1 MSPASKPF
9 QGFLSTRRADL
20 RRIAGR
26 SRGEHTIDDV
36 VGETWIIAHDI
47 ERKRGFRIDFA
58 DPGDQDVVLAWL
70 HNRLIR
76 FGEKNV
82 RFAVKLD
89 RDWDTEDADQV
100 TNALAGLL
108 AAPEH
113 FDPLVQMELDEDVF
127 DPLALSRRSYS
138 QASAYLILLHRF
150 RWDLDALADRLRL
163 AAATVR
169 NRVITSAA
177 WLRVQPSLFDGIHA
191 TTLDFRPTVAR
202 GNSDSRAF
210 QDGPRQLA
218 WTFD

>member
-9 QGFLSTRRADL
+9 QGFLATRRADL

-36 VGETWIIAHDI
+36 VGETWIIACDI
-47 ERKRGFRIDFA
+47 ERKRGFPVDFA
-58 DPGDQDVVLAWL
+58 DTDDQDVVLSWL
-70 HNRLIR
+70 HNKLIG

-113 FDPLVQMELDEDVF
+113 FDPLVQMELDEDTF

-169 NRVITSAA
+169 NRVIASAA
-177 WLRVQPSLFDGIHA
+177 WLRTQPSLFDGIHA
-191 TTLDFRPTVAR
+191 TIPDFQPTVAR
-202 GNSDSRAF
+202 GNGTGRAST
-210 QDGPRQLA
+210 DAPRQFA
-218 WTFD
+218 WAFD